1 MTHSCSEDEHGYPLD
16 TCEPVTVAGL
26 ESYVKFD
33 AAFEYNCVATLHSGH
48 SDSDVPCSFMNGMNH
63 NVDAE

>member
-1 MTHSCSEDEHGYPLD
+1 MSMASPLIFHGFPLD
-16 TCEPVTVAGL
+16 SCESVTVAGL

-33 AAFEYNCVATLHSGH
+33 AAFEYDCVATLHSGH
-48 SDSDVPCSFMNGMNH
+48 SDSDVPCSFCNH